1 MNEYT
6 GICHICTMPTSKSQS
21 HVMWVGRIIF
31 FLLTQ
36 INIALHNQ
44 KQQLTGNPIKWMRVA
59 GRCTGKII
67 EIQS

>member
-1 MNEYT
+1 MRRGIGFLFIFLSYT
-6 GICHICTMPTSKSQS
+6 
-21 HVMWVGRIIF
+21 

-44 KQQLTGNPIKWMRVA
+44 KQQLTGNPIKRMRVA